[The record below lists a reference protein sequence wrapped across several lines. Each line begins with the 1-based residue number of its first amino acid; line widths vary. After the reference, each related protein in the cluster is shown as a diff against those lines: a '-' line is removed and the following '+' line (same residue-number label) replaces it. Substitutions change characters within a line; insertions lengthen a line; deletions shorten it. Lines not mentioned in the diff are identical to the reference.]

1 MVSIM
6 EVSLEELSPAL
17 RLNSR
22 GCLQTSVSF
31 ALKWE
36 GIRMVGFL
44 RLFSQPVRTLVEGD
58 FPI

>member
-1 MVSIM
+1 MVSIP

-22 GCLQTSVSF
+22 GSLQTSVSF

-36 GIRMVGFL
+36 GIGMVGF
-44 RLFSQPVRTLVEGD
+44 
-58 FPI
+58 